1 MVKTTI
7 GYGTV
12 LIVVGLVGYFG
23 TGQASVTALI
33 PAFLGLLLLILGI
46 AGRWENLHKNVMHI
60 AVAIALL
67 GFLGTVGGLVKLF
80 TLLSGGEVTRPTAIV
95 IQSIMAVMCGSYVGF
110 GVKSFADARRR
121 RETKAN

>member
-1 MVKTTI
+1 MVKTAI
-7 GYGTV
+7 GYGVV

-46 AGRWENLHKNVMHI
+46 AGRRENLRKNAMHI

-95 IQSIMAVMCGSYVGF
+95 IQSIVAVMCGSYVGF

-121 RETKAN
+121 RETKAT

>member
-12 LIVVGLVGYFG
+12 LIVVGLVGYLG

-33 PAFLGLLLLILGI
+33 PAFVGLLLLILGI
-46 AGRWENLHKNVMHI
+46 AGRRENLHKNAMHI

-110 GVKSFADARRR
+110 GVKTFVDARRR